1 MADSITIAR
10 PYARALFSEACDSST
25 YNDWQNA
32 IETFA
37 VIVAELKVAQLIG
50 NPNVSDDQLFTF
62 CLDTIKQLISVK
74 TDFEAELQRFIQL
87 ILLEKRL
94 DIVPEIAVLYHR
106 LLAEHNRVVETEVI
120 SATALS
126 EEQQQELI
134 SSLETRFGSKVTATY
149 SEDPSLI
156 GGLIVK
162 SDGWVFD
169 GTIRSK
175 LTRLAERI
183 I

>member
-1 MADSITIAR
+1 MADKITIAR

-25 YNDWQNA
+25 YTDWQDALEAFAA
-32 IETFA
+32 IVT
-37 VIVAELKVAQLIG
+37 ELGAAQLIG
-50 NPNVSDDQLFTF
+50 NPAISNEQLYTL
-62 CLDTIKQLISVK
+62 CIDTIKQLVTVK
-74 TDFEAELQRFIQL
+74 TDFESELQRFIQL
-87 ILLEKRL
+87 VLQEKRL
-94 DIVPEIAVLYHR
+94 EIVPEIALLYHQ
-106 LLAEHNRVVETEVI
+106 LLAQHNRVVETEVI
-120 SATALS
+120 SAATLS
-126 EEQQQELI
+126 EEQKQQLI
-134 SSLETRFGSKVTATY
+134 ASLETRFGTKVTATY